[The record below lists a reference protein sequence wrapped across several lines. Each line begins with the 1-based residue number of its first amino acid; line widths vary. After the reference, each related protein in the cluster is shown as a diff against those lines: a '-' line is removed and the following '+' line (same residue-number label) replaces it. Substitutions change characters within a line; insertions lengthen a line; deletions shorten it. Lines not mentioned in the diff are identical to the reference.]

1 MYKNVEKKLVKIT
14 VLAYNITKGS
24 DKIMNMFNN
33 ALLKEC
39 RKRQGLTQHDASKKI
54 GVARTTYAD
63 YENGK
68 IQPPMDKV
76 QRICEWLDMPI
87 DKLMIIEN
95 NTGIELS
102 KFKTKNRMTDAEKI
116 QTINRIQTQANII
129 NTFDDIAT
137 TVRNME
143 IKQNEK
149 DLIINL
155 LDYIAQSYM
164 LRKVDLELYDRINR
178 AKEND

>member
-1 MYKNVEKKLVKIT
+1 
-14 VLAYNITKGS
+14 
-24 DKIMNMFNN
+24 MFNN

-39 RKRQGLTQHDASKKI
+39 RKNKGLTQYDASKII

-68 IQPPMDKV
+68 IQPPIDKIHK
-76 QRICEWLDMPI
+76 ICEWLDLPLEQIMH
-87 DKLMIIEN
+87 IEN

-102 KFKTKNRMTDAEKI
+102 KFKTKQRMSEAEKI
-116 QTINRIQTQANII
+116 QTINRIKKQANII

-137 TVRNME
+137 TVRNMD
-143 IKQNEK
+143 IKGNEK

-155 LDYIAQSYM
+155 LDYISQNYM
-164 LRKVDLELYDRINR
+164 LRASELELYDRIQR